1 MKFTTPISF
10 LLFIFLSASIAVAQN
25 STPPI
30 VPLEPSASEPDS
42 IVDELVLVDMGAPQ
56 VIELLE
62 TLTGKIILRRQDV
75 AVAKIN
81 FNSRG
86 PLTNSEAVLAL
97 ESLLTLNGIMLTD
110 MGGKFMKAVPATD
123 VNRHVPQ
130 MITGST
136 LELPASQQIYAKL
149 FRLEY
154 LTAQDASG
162 TLVGQLTSQSS
173 SIVVFEKSNALLVTD
188 ALINLQRIEQVLNEA
203 DFPQKIRE
211 EIQFVKLNF
220 IQASEMQDRL
230 ENLIQGPLK
239 AYLEGSTS
247 VTADE
252 RTNQL
257 ILITHPGNMPVI
269 NRVIQSVDIDAA
281 PLTATEVFALKQAK
295 AEEVVPIIENIIS
308 GQEEGREE
316 DAKVNRENSNKEAP
330 STPEAPGAPAAPAAA
345 SANSGSESSSSL
357 QFSNFVGLSADERT
371 NSIVAYGTHSDLRTL
386 KDLIDKIDRPL
397 PQVRIEAIITQVGLR
412 DDESRG
418 IDSFEFEYNVEST
431 GTSGP
436 SITPGGNEINIG
448 TSTAGGSSA
457 IFSVKDFSLDLVL
470 GTAESKSNIRIIST
484 PVIVVSHNQEA
495 VINVSESRPIVTS
508 STSSLD
514 SNNNTRSTVEYRDI
528 GIQLTATPLIGADGT
543 VQMEVEQLIED
554 VNGQILIDGNPQP
567 IITKREAK
575 SFVTVSDG
583 DVIILG
589 GLQENRKDITDGSM
603 EFLGDIPLIGG
614 LFGSKENSYQ
624 RIELIIFL
632 QPTILTSPDDAASE
646 TDREIQ
652 SAIETAVIREYIK
665 TQDLGNTYVEDSI
678 IPSLTGTPVDP
689 EQSEVDLTASADS
702 IELPK
707 ASQTSEKQP
716 EKKRS
721 PKPKR

>member
-1 MKFTTPISF
+1 MKSFITICTLLLFNIGAPLFAQDAVPPIS
-10 LLFIFLSASIAVAQN
+10 
-25 STPPI
+25 
-30 VPLEPSASEPDS
+30 PLEPEAKQPEAM
-42 IVDELVLVDMGAPQ
+42 VDELVLVDMGAPQ

-62 TLTGKIILRRQDV
+62 TLTGKIILRRQDI

-110 MGGKFMKAVPATD
+110 IGGKFMKAVPATQ
-123 VNRHVPQ
+123 VNTHVPQ
-130 MITGST
+130 MISGST
-136 LELPASQQIYAKL
+136 LGLAPSQQIYAKL
-149 FRLEY
+149 FKLDY
-154 LTAQDASG
+154 LNAQQASG
-162 TLVGQLTSQSS
+162 TLITPLVSQNS
-173 SIVVFEKSNALLVTD
+173 SIVVFEKSNALLVSD
-188 ALINLQRIEQVLNEA
+188 ALLNLQRIESMVKEA

-211 EIQFVKLNF
+211 EIEFVKLNF
-220 IQASEMQDRL
+220 IQAAEMQDRL

-257 ILITHPGNMPVI
+257 IIITHPGNMAVI
-269 NRVIQSVDIDAA
+269 KRVIESVDIDAA

-316 DAKVNRENSNKEAP
+316 DAKVNRDDSPAEAG
-330 STPEAPGAPAAPAAA
+330 TPEVPNAPEAVAAAPT
-345 SANSGSESSSSL
+345 STNTESNSSL

-412 DDESRG
+412 DNESRG
-418 IDSFEFEYNVEST
+418 IDSFELDYNST
-431 GTSGP
+431 SDGAIGGDNELGIGAGTAAGSG
-436 SITPGGNEINIG
+436 
-448 TSTAGGSSA
+448 AV
-457 IFSVKDFSLDLVL
+457 FSVKDFSLDLVL
-470 GTAESKSNIRIIST
+470 GTAESKSNIRILST
-484 PVIVVSHNQEA
+484 PIVVVSHNQEA

-528 GIQLTATPLIGADGT
+528 GIQLTAKPLIGADGT

-554 VNGQILIDGNPQP
+554 VNGEILIDGNPQP

-589 GLQENRKDITDGSM
+589 GLQENRKDITDGSL
-603 EFLGDIPLIGG
+603 EFLGDLPLVGDW
-614 LFGSKENSYQ
+614 FGSKENNYQ

-632 QPTILTSPDDAASE
+632 QPTILTSPEDAAAE
-646 TDREIQ
+646 TDKEIQ
-652 SAIETAVIREYIK
+652 TAIEREALREYIK
-665 TQDLGNTYVEDSI
+665 TQDLGDTYVEDSV
-678 IPSLTGTPVDP
+678 IPELTQKPADDEAPIVSDSKANEPEPEPTPINLEADTEDEP
-689 EQSEVDLTASADS
+689 EQ
-702 IELPK
+702 PK
-707 ASQTSEKQP
+707 KQ
-716 EKKRS
+716 RS
-721 PKPKR
+721 PKPNR